1 MTDKKTYKPFPD
13 GGSLRA
19 SAIKKSPKAPDYW
32 GNIAINL
39 SDLTNIKSEDGL
51 TIVKINGW
59 KKVDSSGKTYL
70 SLAVDRFVPNTQQA
84 PAPRPAPQEDMPD
97 DDIPF

>member
-1 MTDKKTYKPFPD
+1 MTDKKTYKPYPD
-13 GGSLRA
+13 SGSLRA
-19 SAIKKSPKAPDYW
+19 SATKKSPKSPDYW

-39 SDLTNIKSEDGL
+39 SDTTNVRTEDGL

-59 KKVDSSGKTYL
+59 KKVDASGKTYL
-70 SLAVDRFVPNTQQA
+70 SLAVDRFVPNAQ
-84 PAPRPAPQEDMPD
+84 PAASPAPQDDMPD